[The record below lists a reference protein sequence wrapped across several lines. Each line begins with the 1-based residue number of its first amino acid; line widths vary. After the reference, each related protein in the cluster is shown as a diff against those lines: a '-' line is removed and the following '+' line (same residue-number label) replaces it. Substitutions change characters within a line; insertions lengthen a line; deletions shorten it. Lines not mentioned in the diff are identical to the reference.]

1 MWAKAS
7 HPPAAAARKAARPK
21 RMTREAG
28 LRRARRTSTKAEAA
42 VAARAASWSRP
53 KSRNDIPAHG
63 TPLIEFGRVLPQVVI
78 LGGGFG
84 GLAAAR
90 ALAAAPVLLLVLD
103 RRNHHL
109 FQPLL
114 YQVATAGLSP
124 AEIASPI
131 RRILRRQKNAT
142 VLLAEATAVL
152 PDKKRVTLSDG
163 DVGYDWL
170 ILATGATHSYFGHDA
185 WAPFAPGLKTLED
198 ALEIRRRVLVAF
210 EAAEREPEA
219 EKRRPWLTF
228 VVIGGGPTGVEM
240 AGAFAEVA
248 RHTLAR
254 DFRHIDPR
262 TARVILVE
270 AGPRILAA
278 YPPDLSEK
286 AARQLEALGVQ
297 VWTGKGVTA
306 VEADGVQMAGDRLG
320 ARTVVWAAGVQGS
333 PLARTLGVPL
343 DRAGRVKVEPDLA
356 PAAMQMGRHAGEN
369 LLRAMRAEPP
379 RPFRY
384 RDKGSLAT
392 IGRSRAVAVFG
403 AMKLTGFVAWA
414 AWLGIH
420 IFFLIGFRNRFVVL
434 FTWAWAYLTHQR
446 SARLILGRPSSP
458 A

>member
-1 MWAKAS
+1 MKDLLNS
-7 HPPAAAARKAARPK
+7 
-21 RMTREAG
+21 
-28 LRRARRTSTKAEAA
+28 
-42 VAARAASWSRP
+42 
-53 KSRNDIPAHG
+53 
-63 TPLIEFGRVLPQVVI
+63 QVVI

-90 ALAAAPVLLLVLD
+90 ALAGAPVHVLVLD

-152 PDKKRVTLSDG
+152 PEKKRVILSDG
-163 DVGYDWL
+163 EVGYDWL
-170 ILATGATHSYFGHDA
+170 VVATGATHSYFGHDA

-219 EKRRPWLTF
+219 EKRGPWLTF

-254 DFRHIDPR
+254 DFRRIEPK
-262 TARVILVE
+262 TARVILLE

-286 AARQLEALGVQ
+286 AVLQLEALGVQ
-297 VWTGKGVTA
+297 VRTGTGVTG
-306 VEADGVQMAGDRLG
+306 VDADGVQMAGDRLG

-343 DRAGRVKVEPDLA
+343 DRAGRVKVEPALTVPGRPEIFVIGDLAAVEQDGRPVPGVA

-369 LLRAMRAEPP
+369 LLRAIRGQPL

-403 AMKLTGFVAWA
+403 ALELTGFAAWA

-420 IFFLIGFRNRFVVL
+420 VFFLIGFRNRFVVL

-446 SARLILGRPSSP
+446 SARLILGRPSPP

>member
-1 MWAKAS
+1 MK
-7 HPPAAAARKAARPK
+7 
-21 RMTREAG
+21 
-28 LRRARRTSTKAEAA
+28 
-42 VAARAASWSRP
+42 
-53 KSRNDIPAHG
+53 D
-63 TPLIEFGRVLPQVVI
+63 LPNPQIVI

-90 ALAAAPVLLLVLD
+90 ALAAAPARVLLLD

-131 RRILRRQKNAT
+131 RRILRRQANTT
-142 VLLAEATAVL
+142 VLLAEATAVD
-152 PDKKRVTLSDG
+152 PGRKRVLLEDG
-163 DVGYDWL
+163 EVGYDWL
-170 ILATGATHSYFGHDA
+170 VVATGATHSYFGHDA

-198 ALEIRRRVLVAF
+198 ALEIRRRVLLAF
-210 EAAEREPEA
+210 EAAEREADA
-219 EKRRPWLTF
+219 EQRRPWLTF

-278 YPPDLSEK
+278 YPPDLSAR
-286 AARQLEALGVQ
+286 AAAQLEALGAQ
-297 VWTGKGVTA
+297 VWTGAAVTGVD
-306 VEADGVQMAGDRLG
+306 ADGVQMAGDRLA

-333 PLARTLGVPL
+333 PLARTLGGSL
-343 DRAGRVKVEPDLA
+343 DRAGRVKVAPDLTVPGRPEIFVIGDLAALEQDGQLVPGVA

-369 LLRAMRAEPP
+369 LLRALRGEPL

-384 RDKGSLAT
+384 HDKGSLAT
-392 IGRSRAVAVFG
+392 IGRSRAVAAFG
-403 AMKLTGFVAWA
+403 AFKLTGFVAWV
-414 AWLGIH
+414 AWLAIH

-446 SARLILGRPSSP
+446 SARLILGRSSS

>member
-1 MWAKAS
+1 MKDL
-7 HPPAAAARKAARPK
+7 P
-21 RMTREAG
+21 
-28 LRRARRTSTKAEAA
+28 
-42 VAARAASWSRP
+42 
-53 KSRNDIPAHG
+53 
-63 TPLIEFGRVLPQVVI
+63 LPQVVI

-84 GLAAAR
+84 GLEAAR
-90 ALAAAPVLLLVLD
+90 ALAEAPARVLVLD

-152 PDKKRVTLSDG
+152 PEKRRVILSDG
-163 DVGYDWL
+163 EVAYDWL
-170 ILATGATHSYFGHDA
+170 IVATGATHSYFGHDA

-210 EAAEREPEA
+210 EAAEREPEV
-219 EKRRPWLTF
+219 EKRRSWLTF
-228 VVIGGGPTGVEM
+228 IVIGGGPTGVEM

-254 DFRHIDPR
+254 DFRHIDPK

-297 VWTGKGVTA
+297 VWTGTGVTA
-306 VEADGVQMAGDRLG
+306 VDAEGVQMAEDRLR

-333 PLARTLGVPL
+333 PLAATLGAPL
-343 DRAGRVKVEPDLA
+343 DRAGRVKVQPELTIPGRPEIFVIGDLAAIEQDGRPVPGVA
-356 PAAMQMGRHAGEN
+356 PAAMQMGRHAGQN
-369 LLRAMRAEPP
+369 LVRALQGEPP

-392 IGRSRAVAVFG
+392 VGRSRAVAVFG
-403 AMKLTGFVAWA
+403 AVKLAGFAAWA
-414 AWLGIH
+414 AWLGVH

-434 FTWAWAYLTHQR
+434 FTWMWAYLTYER
-446 SARLILGRPSSP
+446 SARLIVGRRESREP
-458 A
+458 